1 MARLAAALTCLLRP
15 DFFVPPRPKRRIT
28 LLLAGGFLPVAL
40 SGIAPAGIVTLA
52 TFTCQPREA
61 VIGRRQE
68 NQWLGELQRGTGPL
82 QNPLF
87 LANVTMPFSGHSLRA
102 GLASSAEVDERYVQK
117 QLGHASAEIT
127 RRYQRRRDRFRVN
140 LTKAAGL

>member
-1 MARLAAALTCLLRP
+1 MRAVVGGSDYGASQFNRATEAARQPGSSFKIFVYMTALLTGKYYA
-15 DFFVPPRPKRRIT
+15 DT
-28 LLLAGGFLPVAL
+28 PVDA
-40 SGIAPAGIVTLA
+40 SAVCIGDGIVTLA

-87 LANVTMPFSGHSLRA
+87 LANVTMPVP
-102 GLASSAEVDERYVQK
+102 E
-117 QLGHASAEIT
+117 
-127 RRYQRRRDRFRVN
+127 FRS
-140 LTKAAGL
+140 

>member
-1 MARLAAALTCLLRP
+1 M
-15 DFFVPPRPKRRIT
+15 
-28 LLLAGGFLPVAL
+28 
-40 SGIAPAGIVTLA
+40 GIVTLA

-87 LANVTMPFSGHSLRA
+87 LANVTMPPCLVRSELARFSLTRLLVVAAQRERMPAADRANPSNIAGRRLPCAQTGHHSEMKPA
-102 GLASSAEVDERYVQK
+102 
-117 QLGHASAEIT
+117 T
-127 RRYQRRRDRFRVN
+127 
-140 LTKAAGL
+140 

>member
-1 MARLAAALTCLLRP
+1 MTGARTRSTFDLVDSRRSIASWRIDGAGMGRLPAQRARPSGAPTRLAKLQSRLE
-15 DFFVPPRPKRRIT
+15 
-28 LLLAGGFLPVAL
+28 
-40 SGIAPAGIVTLA
+40 GIVTLA

-87 LANVTMPFSGHSLRA
+87 LANVTMPS
-102 GLASSAEVDERYVQK
+102 
-117 QLGHASAEIT
+117 
-127 RRYQRRRDRFRVN
+127 
-140 LTKAAGL
+140 

>member
-1 MARLAAALTCLLRP
+1 QIGGGQSRLVREPMRKLSPPARLDGVDRKTERQQRDAERQ
-15 DFFVPPRPKRRIT
+15 RNRQK
-28 LLLAGGFLPVAL
+28 
-40 SGIAPAGIVTLA
+40 GIVTLA

-87 LANVTMPFSGHSLRA
+87 LANVTMPVECVVG
-102 GLASSAEVDERYVQK
+102 GGV
-117 QLGHASAEIT
+117 G
-127 RRYQRRRDRFRVN
+127 
-140 LTKAAGL
+140 